1 MLLVFWK
8 FGKLNIWQ
16 QIPLCHDYSHVCTCL
31 LLISEGL
38 VCRHFFQV
46 MLRTQNAKFAITLI
60 KNRWYKK
67 DINAQNINTIYDSLG
82 IYSQGINATT
92 ENSVLNSMYEIRN
105 LRQDCLNQDPEIDH
119 SIMK

>member
-1 MLLVFWK
+1 MATNTSSINYVA
-8 FGKLNIWQ
+8 
-16 QIPLCHDYSHVCTCL
+16 LCHDYSHVCTCL

-38 VCRHFFQV
+38 VCHYFFQV

-92 ENSVLNSMYEIRN
+92 ENSALNSMYEIRN
-105 LRQDCLNQDPEIDH
+105 LRQDCLNQDPKINH